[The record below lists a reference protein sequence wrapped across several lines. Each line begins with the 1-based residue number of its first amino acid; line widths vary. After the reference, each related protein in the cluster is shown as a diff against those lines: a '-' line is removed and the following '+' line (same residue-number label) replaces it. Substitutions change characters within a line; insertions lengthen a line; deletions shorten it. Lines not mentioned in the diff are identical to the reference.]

1 MEKHNDS
8 NQIRAERE
16 RAGVT
21 LEKLAEKT
29 GIPQTTLHRYQNS
42 ENVPYAALQK
52 IADAL
57 NLPVSALT
65 TKREIPEDD
74 KLTYDQVN
82 LQLQATQQR
91 NVYLATICDGQRKMN
106 KLLTVIAIILVIF
119 LVYVII
125 DRFCFPS
132 DGLFHAG

>member
-1 MEKHNDS
+1 MENVNKR

-29 GIPQTTLHRYQNS
+29 GIPVSTLSRYQDS
-42 ENVPYAALQK
+42 DHVPYVAMQK

-106 KLLTVIAIILVIF
+106 KLLTVIAVILIAF
-119 LVYVII
+119 LAYVLV
-125 DRFCFPS
+125 DRFFFPN